1 MSEINNEVPFMGPEE
16 KPIWDKIKEKEEN
29 PIEMSVRQQGKVV
42 EQLIDRG
49 FTRMASVCGGK
60 DGEIMLSYPVYRDF
74 IMRTISGLEEDDVRD
89 LYKDSCKHRLQLLID
104 LKIGQLSFSRS
115 EVDWYET
122 VLELQKHWDIKV
134 AT

>member
-16 KPIWDKIKEKEEN
+16 KPIWDKIEEKGEN

-60 DGEIMLSYPVYRDF
+60 DAEIILSYPVYRDF